1 MVASA
6 LRTTAG
12 LAQQGPHISEV
23 SRKLASLNSPKYT
36 KRILTKKSKEINIF
50 FYVVYNETN
59 GFDENFEIEAA
70 S

>member
-12 LAQQGPHISEV
+12 LGQQGPRISEV
-23 SRKLASLNSPKYT
+23 SSKLASLNPPKYT
-36 KRILTKKSKEINIF
+36 KRILTKKSKKINIV
-50 FYVVYNETN
+50 FYVVYNGTN

-70 S
+70 A